1 MRSSDYNSDCPGGS
15 VVETA
20 SDYRAGPVGDVISSA
35 EDRSPAE
42 TMPVHISDAARVL
55 ATTLKRPAFG
65 ESSLFGFMVVVSFMF
80 VVCCCCL
87 FVVVGLSSRVLGGVV
102 FLVTLCLPDGG
113 A

>member
-1 MRSSDYNSDCPGGS
+1 
-15 VVETA
+15 
-20 SDYRAGPVGDVISSA
+20 
-35 EDRSPAE
+35 
-42 TMPVHISDAARVL
+42 MPVHISDAARVL

-80 VVCCCCL
+80 VVCCLL
-87 FVVVGLSSRVLGGVV
+87 FVVCCLLFVGLSSRVLGGVV